1 MFRLRERASRPF
13 LILCLLLA
21 SCSTPPPP
29 ATPTPASPP
38 PGVTSI
44 ATPPAPIVF
53 TYDFADKGAA
63 LGWDATND
71 LGQFT
76 TAAEGLATASI
87 GGDPYMVGPALR
99 LDAAD
104 ALHIEIRMRHDRG
117 SDAQL
122 FWERAG
128 QSFNEADSQ
137 HFETVPDGEWHDYR
151 ITLKD
156 HAGWQGSIVRLRLD
170 PTTQQGA
177 NVTIAHIRGLGPLPA
192 ALEIA
197 SFGASVAFPRAG
209 EPFTVQAIAVNRGD
223 QPADSAGLQLDAPD
237 GVTVTG
243 DATTTFAAVQP
254 SATITGTWTVS
265 AAAGAHT
272 LGLSVDGQ
280 RLVQALVIAEDPTGA
295 ELALSGDDVRLRF
308 TDHSFGYGPATLE
321 WRSGDD
327 WLVAGRLRSFGTL
340 NYLADDGMER
350 QAAFFA
356 PEMAADPASQWLEA
370 DARHT
375 DGALTWRLTARFER
389 SDAGPWLTAA
399 YTLTA
404 NQPAQLLAW
413 TGPELY
419 VGEGQADY
427 RRDSALFPGLE
438 FLTGDEM
445 SSGTDYVDASAA
457 ARYVP
462 HPNKITIPLMAVT
475 GNGAAAGLM
484 WDPLQAW
491 DAAGHDRPA
500 ALFASPNR
508 WEGQANHL
516 MRLFVPGM
524 TAGLPENA
532 GQLDRPYDLAAGQ
545 ALHLSARLFA
555 APSAEP
561 AGSIAELAGSADI
574 LAPLDIWAAANPL
587 PVVQPR
593 PRSDAGSL
601 QLALENYTTVTW
613 VPDARG
619 WRYAIHDPW
628 GPGSNPAIALH
639 LWLSTLAEP
648 QSEALAARRDMA
660 LSSAGSPPVGGQPN
674 PWFYRPLWLLHTGG
688 HAAEMQQ
695 ALRAALDIAAR
706 QQSDGSWP
714 YTPNPAAQR
723 AFGKA
728 GDSSNG
734 WVATSAL
741 PVLYMARLTGHPA
754 LVAAGQ
760 RALAYLEA
768 SPLRPEGAQTWE
780 LSLHVPDL
788 LASAWAVQS
797 FVEGYRLTGELRY
810 LDLAERWA
818 VAGLPF
824 VYLWNAPDRP
834 IMRYTTIPV
843 YGASNYIYPW
853 FGRPVQWNGLDYAYG
868 LQALAAELR
877 ATGRTAQ
884 LDWRQVAE
892 GITVATAQMQP
903 ESGPY
908 LGMYPDAWDVVAG
921 TEAYTWWLAPTYL
934 AHNLLLLGGE
944 PAAQVHTAM
953 VDLGGQRIHVN
964 APGEIVSATG
974 DAGRL
979 TVRVRYL
986 AGESAALMFS
996 PLAAAAARVTV
1007 DGREAG
1013 PATAKDST
1021 DTAGIAAAAAAP
1033 SWTHAGGLL
1042 LVHVPFGSS
1051 GEAEVQV
1058 ELAR

>member
-1 MFRLRERASRPF
+1 MLRLCERAVGPF

-21 SCSTPPPP
+21 SCSAPSPS
-29 ATPTPASPP
+29 ATPTPDSPL
-38 PGVTSI
+38 PGFAGV
-44 ATPPAPIVF
+44 ATPAAPVIF
-53 TYDFADKGAA
+53 AHDFAGKGAA
-63 LGWDATND
+63 LGWNATND
-71 LGQFT
+71 LAQFT
-76 TAAEGLATASI
+76 TGADGLATAST

-128 QSFNEADSQ
+128 QNFNEADSQ
-137 HFETVPDGEWHDYR
+137 HFTTIPDGAWHDYR
-151 ITLKD
+151 ITLKV
-156 HAGWQGSIVRLRLD
+156 HAGWQGRIVRLRLD

-177 NVTIAHIRGLGPLPA
+177 NVTIAHIRGLGALPA
-192 ALEIA
+192 ALEVA
-197 SFGASVAFPRAG
+197 SFGAAVALPRAG
-209 EPFTVQAIAVNRGD
+209 EPFTVQAVAVNRGD
-223 QPADSAGLQLDAPD
+223 QPADSAGLRLDAPD

-254 SATITGTWTVS
+254 GAAITGTWSVR
-265 AAAGAHT
+265 AGPGAYT

-280 RLVQALVIAEDPTGA
+280 PLAQALVIAEDPTGA

-327 WLVAGRLRSFGTL
+327 WLVAGRMRSFGTL
-340 NYLADDGMER
+340 VYLADDGTER
-350 QAAFFA
+350 HAAFFA
-356 PEMAADPASQWLEA
+356 PEMAADPASRWLEA
-370 DARHT
+370 DAQHT
-375 DGALTWRLTARFER
+375 DGELTWRLTAHFER

-404 NQPAQLLAW
+404 NRPAQILAW

-419 VGEGQADY
+419 VAEGQADY

-475 GNGAAAGLM
+475 GNGGAAGLM
-484 WDPLQAW
+484 WDSLQAW
-491 DAAGHDRPA
+491 DAAGYDRPA

-508 WEGQANHL
+508 WEGQPNHL
-516 MRLFVPGM
+516 MRLFVPGV
-524 TAGLPENA
+524 TAGLQENRDR
-532 GQLDRPYDLAAGQ
+532 LDTPYTLPAGQ

-555 APSAEP
+555 AA
-561 AGSIAELAGSADI
+561 AADP
-574 LAPLDIWAAANPL
+574 LAPLDVWAAANPL
-587 PVVQPR
+587 PAVQPR
-593 PRSDAGSL
+593 PRPDAGSL
-601 QLALENYTTVTW
+601 RLALENYTTVTW
-613 VPDARG
+613 VPEARG

-648 QSEALAARRDMA
+648 QSEAMAARRDMA

-674 PWFYRPLWLLHTGG
+674 PWFYRPLWLLHTAGP
-688 HAAEMQQ
+688 AAEMQQ
-695 ALRAALDIAAR
+695 AFQAALDIAAR
-706 QQSDGSWP
+706 QQPDGSWP

-723 AFGKA
+723 TFGKA

-754 LVAAGQ
+754 LVAAGR

-768 SPLRPEGAQTWE
+768 SPPRPEGAQTWE

-788 LASAWAVQS
+788 LASAWTVQS
-797 FVEGYRLTGELRY
+797 FVEGYRLTGEPRY

-818 VAGLPF
+818 LAGLPF
-824 VYLWNAPDRP
+824 VYLWNAADRP

-868 LQALAAELR
+868 LHALAAELQ
-877 ATGRTAQ
+877 AAGRPAQ
-884 LDWRQVAE
+884 LNWRQVAE
-892 GITVATAQMQP
+892 GITIATAQMQP

-944 PAAQVHTAM
+944 PGAQVHTAL
-953 VDLGGQRIHVN
+953 VDLAGARIHVN
-964 APGEIVSATG
+964 APGEIVSVTG
-974 DAGRL
+974 DAGSV
-979 TVRVRYL
+979 TVRVRYP
-986 AGESAALMFS
+986 AGELAALLFS
-996 PLAAAAARVTV
+996 PLDAAPARVVV
-1007 DGREAG
+1007 DGREAA
-1013 PATAKDST
+1013 PASAEDST
-1021 DTAGIAAAAAAP
+1021 DTAAIAAEVTGP
-1033 SWTHAGGLL
+1033 SWTYAGGLL
-1042 LVHVPFGSS
+1042 MVRVPFGPS

-1058 ELAR
+1058 EPAQP